1 MMKKNS
7 YKLSY
12 FVLAIALISLIS
24 ILVVAFLSPEKQD
37 SVYRKNYTEN
47 IIYQTI
53 DSSLIE
59 DDYGYNEIFNY
70 AIKSYKLKYFDKDGN
85 VVTDPDSIEVQ
96 KKKDD
101 LRERGLDPEKYLEDW
116 MVSNPEIKSE
126 YKTFY
131 LTNNYEKSEFE
142 PLDLKLGDNDLL
154 ITGTVKDNKVKI
166 DKVEKSQALKD
177 SEYKFLDKSFVNK
190 LNENLRNING
200 KYNIKNMKFAYY
212 TSLDDEV
219 FNSIDRDIFRDNSFK
234 EILISIVFASILS
247 LVFSLFLKVEEID
260 KVEKL
265 KKVFKFPIEAVILL
279 LIIFLIFGLRVLDIN
294 LLYSNLYLFYSL
306 YFIGLCIISLTVSY
320 FIILLKSIFNKDTDN
335 YLVKNSI
342 INRIFKGLLAEF
354 SENELGDESYKKIKN
369 AKTKFTM
376 IYFGICLVLFILFL
390 FLASIPSSTNKGII
404 FPMILFGIFI
414 YYILLKNINEVARI
428 NIESSEIVKG
438 NYSHEISRSEGLYEG
453 IVNNFNNIGSNLNVA
468 VEEAIKSE
476 KLKTEL
482 ITNVSH
488 DLKTPLT
495 SIINYSDLLSKK
507 NNTKDEIEEYSKIIN
522 EKSNKLKI
530 LIEDLF
536 EVSKAASNNIELNR
550 QELDFNSLVA
560 QSVGEWE
567 DKIAEKNIEII
578 QNLPQEKVIL
588 DIDGQKFSRVLD
600 NLFSNISKYALENSR
615 VYVELKNDENIKL
628 TIKNISKY
636 PLNISS
642 DELMERFTRGE
653 KSRTTSGSGLGLSIA
668 SSFVRAHGASF
679 DINIDG
685 DLFKVIIEF

>member
-1 MMKKNS
+1 
-7 YKLSY
+7 
-12 FVLAIALISLIS
+12 
-24 ILVVAFLSPEKQD
+24 
-37 SVYRKNYTEN
+37 
-47 IIYQTI
+47 
-53 DSSLIE
+53 
-59 DDYGYNEIFNY
+59 
-70 AIKSYKLKYFDKDGN
+70 
-85 VVTDPDSIEVQ
+85 
-96 KKKDD
+96 
-101 LRERGLDPEKYLEDW
+101 
-116 MVSNPEIKSE
+116 
-126 YKTFY
+126 
-131 LTNNYEKSEFE
+131 
-142 PLDLKLGDNDLL
+142 
-154 ITGTVKDNKVKI
+154 
-166 DKVEKSQALKD
+166 
-177 SEYKFLDKSFVNK
+177 
-190 LNENLRNING
+190 
-200 KYNIKNMKFAYY
+200 
-212 TSLDDEV
+212 
-219 FNSIDRDIFRDNSFK
+219 
-234 EILISIVFASILS
+234 
-247 LVFSLFLKVEEID
+247 
-260 KVEKL
+260 
-265 KKVFKFPIEAVILL
+265 
-279 LIIFLIFGLRVLDIN
+279 
-294 LLYSNLYLFYSL
+294 
-306 YFIGLCIISLTVSY
+306 
-320 FIILLKSIFNKDTDN
+320 
-335 YLVKNSI
+335 
-342 INRIFKGLLAEF
+342 
-354 SENELGDESYKKIKN
+354 
-369 AKTKFTM
+369 M

-615 VYVELKNDENIKL
+615 VYVELKNGENIKL

-642 DELMERFTRGE
+642 EELMERFTRGE